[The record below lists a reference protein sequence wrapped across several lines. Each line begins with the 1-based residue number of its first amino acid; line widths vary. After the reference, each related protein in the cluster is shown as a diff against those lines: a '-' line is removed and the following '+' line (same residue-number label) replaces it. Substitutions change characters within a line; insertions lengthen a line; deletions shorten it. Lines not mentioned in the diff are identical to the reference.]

1 MRILKNRI
9 TLSLIAILALTY
21 VWEFHVRPESSPL
34 YTAAVSE
41 YKDENYANTLE
52 LLERAYR
59 IDPNNTA
66 IITLFGWTYLKS
78 GNHAE
83 AQPYFTRALRLG
95 PDLQEARLGLAYC
108 WLESGDAMKAL
119 EHFLG
124 LERSRQDSLEVRTAM
139 ARAYRILGDNQRTLQ
154 IALEVL
160 EEDSQNALARK
171 ELVYLTGI

>member
-21 VWEFHVRPESSPL
+21 VWEFHVRSESSPL

-41 YKDENYANTLE
+41 YKGENYANTLE

-124 LERSRQDSLEVRTAM
+124 LERSQ
-139 ARAYRILGDNQRTLQ
+139 
-154 IALEVL
+154 
-160 EEDSQNALARK
+160 
-171 ELVYLTGI
+171 